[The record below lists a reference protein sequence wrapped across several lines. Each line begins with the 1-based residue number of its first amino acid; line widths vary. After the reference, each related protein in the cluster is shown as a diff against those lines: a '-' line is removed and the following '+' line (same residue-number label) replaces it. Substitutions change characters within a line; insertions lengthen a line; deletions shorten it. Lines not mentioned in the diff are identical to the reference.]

1 MTTSPAGTEVS
12 APVRSRLRLWILGLL
27 LLGAAAA
34 LVRYFGAEEGEGGAA
49 RRGAGGGFRRG
60 GSDQPVPV
68 RLVTAER
75 RDIDV
80 HLRALGT
87 VTSLGTVT
95 VRSRLDGEL
104 VRVLFTE
111 GQHVTAGQLLAE
123 IDPRPYEA
131 QLAQAL
137 GQQAENRARLENA
150 RADLARLH
158 KLVEEGL
165 VTQQQVSS
173 QESLVGQY
181 QGALQSNE
189 AQVKTARLNLA
200 YTRIV
205 APISGRLGLRQ
216 VDPGNLVRAG
226 DANGLVVITQ
236 MRPISVIFTVPEA
249 ELPAVLEA
257 TRAGRRLPVEA
268 WDRADSVKLAD
279 GRLETVDNQ
288 IDTATGTIRLRAT
301 FDNVDQQLF
310 PNQFVNVRLRV
321 RTLEGA
327 TAIPAA
333 AVQRASFGTF
343 VYVVKPDETVTISRV
358 TLGPQEGD
366 RVAVAQGLEAGARVV
381 IEGVDNLTEG
391 ARVEVIGE
399 APVRSS
405 GTGAAAAGD
414 GAAPGAGGR
423 RP

>member
-1 MTTSPAGTEVS
+1 MTTSRAETQAPSPAG
-12 APVRSRLRLWILGLL
+12 SRLRLWILGFVLL
-27 LLGAAAA
+27 AAAAA
-34 LVRYFGAEEGEGGAA
+34 LVLYFGGGEDADRAARGAA
-49 RRGAGGGFRRG
+49 GRGFRRG
-60 GSDQPVPV
+60 GPNQAIPV

-87 VTSLGTVT
+87 VTPLNTVT

-104 VRVLFTE
+104 VRVLFGE
-111 GQHVTAGQLLAE
+111 GQHVRAGQLLAE

-150 RADLARLH
+150 RADLARFQ

-165 VTQQQVSS
+165 VTRQQVSS
-173 QESLVGQY
+173 QQSLVGQY
-181 QGALQSNE
+181 QGALQSND
-189 AQVKTARLNLA
+189 AQVRTAKLNLS
-200 YTRIV
+200 YTRIA

-216 VDPGNLVRAG
+216 VDAGNLVRSG
-226 DANGLVVITQ
+226 DPNGLVVITQ

-268 WDRADSVKLAD
+268 WDRGDSVKLAD
-279 GRLETVDNQ
+279 GRLQTVDNQ

-301 FDNVDQQLF
+301 FDNADDQLF

-321 RTLEGA
+321 RTLPDA

-343 VYVVKPDETVTISRV
+343 VYVVQPDATVTIARI

-366 RVAVAQGLEAGARVV
+366 QVAVAHGLEAGARVV

-391 ARVEVIGE
+391 ARVEVVE
-399 APVRSS
+399 AGPAR
-405 GTGAAAAGD
+405 GAEA
-414 GAAPGAGGR
+414 

>member
-1 MTTSPAGTEVS
+1 
-12 APVRSRLRLWILGLL
+12 
-27 LLGAAAA
+27 
-34 LVRYFGAEEGEGGAA
+34 
-49 RRGAGGGFRRG
+49 
-60 GSDQPVPV
+60 
-68 RLVTAER
+68 
-75 RDIDV
+75 
-80 HLRALGT
+80 
-87 VTSLGTVT
+87 
-95 VRSRLDGEL
+95 
-104 VRVLFTE
+104 VLFGE
-111 GQHVTAGQLLAE
+111 GQHVGAGQLLAE

-173 QESLVGQY
+173 QESLVDQY

-189 AQVKTARLNLA
+189 AQVATARLNLS
-200 YTRIV
+200 YTRVV

-216 VDPGNLVRAG
+216 VDAGNLVRTG
-226 DANGLVVITQ
+226 DPNGLVVITQ

-257 TRAGRRLPVEA
+257 MRAGQRLPVEA

-301 FDNVDQQLF
+301 FDNADEQLF

-321 RTLEGA
+321 RTVEDA
-327 TAIPAA
+327 TTIPGA

-343 VYVVKPDETVTISRV
+343 VYVVEPGDTVTITRV

-366 RVAVAQGLEAGARVV
+366 RVAIAQGLEAGARVV

-391 ARVEVIGE
+391 ARVEV
-399 APVRSS
+399 V
-405 GTGAAAAGD
+405 
-414 GAAPGAGGR
+414 GAGPAREAGR
-423 RP
+423 QP

>member
-1 MTTSPAGTEVS
+1 MTTRPEETQAPSPA
-12 APVRSRLRLWILGLL
+12 RSRLRLWILGLV

-34 LVRYFGAEEGEGGAA
+34 LVRYFGAGDDAGRAA
-49 RRGAGGGFRRG
+49 RPGSRRG
-60 GSDQPVPV
+60 RPDEAVPV
-68 RLVTAER
+68 RIVTAER
-75 RDIDV
+75 RDVDV

-87 VTSLGTVT
+87 VTPLNTVT

-111 GQHVTAGQLLAE
+111 GQHVGGGQLLAE

-158 KLVEEGL
+158 RAASKRA
-165 VTQQQVSS
+165 SS
-173 QESLVGQY
+173 RS
-181 QGALQSNE
+181 SRFP
-189 AQVKTARLNLA
+189 ARSRWSTSTRARSSPTRRRSQPRGCNLS
-200 YTRIV
+200 YTRVV

-216 VDPGNLVRAG
+216 VDAGNLVRAG
-226 DANGLVVITQ
+226 DPNGLVVITQ

-257 TRAGRRLPVEA
+257 MRAGQRLPVEA

-301 FDNVDQQLF
+301 FDNADEQLF

-321 RTLEGA
+321 RTLRDA

-343 VYVVKPDETVTISRV
+343 VYVVKPDDTVTISRV

-391 ARVEVIGE
+391 ARVEVVGR
-399 APVRSS
+399 PRRRRRRSP
-405 GTGAAAAGD
+405 AARQ
-414 GAAPGAGGR
+414 P
-423 RP
+423 

>member
-1 MTTSPAGTEVS
+1 MVLADSSAGGPNPVMMTTSPEPTP
-12 APVRSRLRLWILGLL
+12 APSPARSHLRLWILGLVL
-27 LLGAAAA
+27 LAAAAA
-34 LVRYFGAEEGEGGAA
+34 LFRHFGAGDDAESTAGPRA
-49 RRGAGGGFRRG
+49 RRGRPEAA
-60 GSDQPVPV
+60 VPV

-80 HLRALGT
+80 YLRALGT
-87 VTSLGTVT
+87 VTPLNTVT

-104 VRVLFTE
+104 VRVLFGE
-111 GQHVTAGQLLAE
+111 GQHVRAGQVLAE
-123 IDPRPYEA
+123 IDARPYQA

-150 RADLARLH
+150 RADLARLQE
-158 KLVEEGL
+158 LVAEGL

-173 QESLVGQY
+173 QESLVGQFR
-181 QGALQSNE
+181 GALQSNE
-189 AQVKTARLNLA
+189 AQVSTAKLNLS
-200 YTRIV
+200 YTRV
-205 APISGRLGLRQ
+205 AAPISGRLGLRQ
-216 VDPGNLVRAG
+216 VDAGNLVRAG
-226 DANGLVVITQ
+226 DANGLVVVTQ

-257 TRAGRRLPVEA
+257 MRAGSRLPVQA

-301 FDNVDQQLF
+301 FDNADEQLF

-321 RTLEGA
+321 RTLPAA

-343 VYVVKPDETVTISRV
+343 VYVVGPDATVTISRV

-366 RVAVAQGLEAGARVV
+366 RVAVEQGLDAGARVV

-391 ARVEVIGE
+391 ARVEVVSATP
-399 APVRSS
+399 APA
-405 GTGAAAAGD
+405 GARQ
-414 GAAPGAGGR
+414 P
-423 RP
+423 

>member
-111 GQHVTAGQLLAE
+111 GQHVSAGQLLAE

>member
-1 MTTSPAGTEVS
+1 M
-12 APVRSRLRLWILGLL
+12 

-34 LVRYFGAEEGEGGAA
+34 LVRTFGAGDDAGRAA
-49 RRGAGGGFRRG
+49 GPGSRRGRPDEA
-60 GSDQPVPV
+60 VPV

-75 RDIDV
+75 RDVDV

-87 VTSLGTVT
+87 VTPLNTVT

-111 GQHVTAGQLLAE
+111 GQHVGAGQLLAE

-158 KLVEEGL
+158 ELVEEGL
-165 VTQQQVSS
+165 VTRQQVSS
-173 QESLVGQY
+173 QESLVAQY

-189 AQVKTARLNLA
+189 AQVATARLNLS
-200 YTRIV
+200 YTRVV

-216 VDPGNLVRAG
+216 VDAGNLVRAG
-226 DANGLVVITQ
+226 DPSGLVVITQ
-236 MRPISVIFTVPEA
+236 MRPISAIFTVPEA

-257 TRAGRRLPVEA
+257 MRAGQRLPVEA

-301 FDNVDQQLF
+301 FDNADEQLF

-321 RTLEGA
+321 RTVEDA
-327 TAIPAA
+327 ITIPAA

-343 VYVVKPDETVTISRV
+343 VYVVKPDATVTISRV

-366 RVAVAQGLEAGARVV
+366 RVAVAQGLEAGASVV

-391 ARVEVIGE
+391 ARVEV
-399 APVRSS
+399 V
-405 GTGAAAAGD
+405 GAAP
-414 GAAPGAGGR
+414 APGAGR
-423 RP
+423 QP

>member
-1 MTTSPAGTEVS
+1 MTIPPEETQAPSPA
-12 APVRSRLRLWILGLL
+12 RSRLRLWILGLV

-34 LVRYFGAEEGEGGAA
+34 LVRYFGAGDDAGRAA
-49 RRGAGGGFRRG
+49 GPGSRRGRPDEA
-60 GSDQPVPV
+60 VPV

-80 HLRALGT
+80 YLRALGT
-87 VTSLGTVT
+87 VTPLNTVT

-104 VRVLFTE
+104 VRVLFGE
-111 GQHVTAGQLLAE
+111 GEHVRAGQLLAE

-137 GQQAENRARLENA
+137 GQQAENRARLDNA

-158 KLVEEGL
+158 ELVTEGL

-173 QESLVGQY
+173 QESLVAQY

-189 AQVKTARLNLA
+189 AQVNTAKLNLS
-200 YTRIV
+200 YTRVV

-226 DANGLVVITQ
+226 DANGLVVVTQ

-249 ELPAVLEA
+249 ELPAVLQA
-257 TRAGRRLPVEA
+257 MRAGPRLPVQA

-301 FDNVDQQLF
+301 FDNADEQLF

-321 RTLEGA
+321 RTLQDA

-343 VYVVKPDETVTISRV
+343 VYVVGPNDTVTISRV

-391 ARVEVIGE
+391 ARVEVVSATP
-399 APVRSS
+399 APA
-405 GTGAAAAGD
+405 GARQ
-414 GAAPGAGGR
+414 P
-423 RP
+423 

>member
-1 MTTSPAGTEVS
+1 MLA
-12 APVRSRLRLWILGLL
+12 
-27 LLGAAAA
+27 AAAA
-34 LVRYFGAEEGEGGAA
+34 LVRHFSGGGDADRAA
-49 RRGAGGGFRRG
+49 PRAGGPGFRRG
-60 GSDQPVPV
+60 GPDQAVPV

-87 VTSLGTVT
+87 VTPLNTVT

-104 VRVLFTE
+104 VRVLFSE
-111 GQHVTAGQLLAE
+111 GQHVRAGQLLAE

-131 QLAQAL
+131 QLGQAL

-150 RADLARLH
+150 RADLARLQ

-165 VTQQQVSS
+165 VTRQQVSS
-173 QESLVGQY
+173 QESLVDQY

-189 AQVKTARLNLA
+189 AQVNTAKLNLSYA
-200 YTRIV
+200 RVV

-216 VDPGNLVRAG
+216 VDAGNLVRAG
-226 DANGLVVITQ
+226 DPSGLVVIAQ
-236 MRPISVIFTVPEA
+236 MLPISVIFTVPEA

-257 TRAGRRLPVEA
+257 MRTGQRLPVEA

-301 FDNVDQQLF
+301 FDNADERLF

-321 RTLEGA
+321 RTVEDA
-327 TAIPAA
+327 TTIPVA

-343 VYVVKPDETVTISRV
+343 VYVVKPGETVTISRV

-391 ARVEVIGE
+391 ARVEVVDAGPARE
-399 APVRSS
+399 A
-405 GTGAAAAGD
+405 
-414 GAAPGAGGR
+414 GR
-423 RP
+423 KP

>member
-1 MTTSPAGTEVS
+1 MITSPTETHLPS
-12 APVRSRLRLWILGLL
+12 PARSRLRLWILGFVLL
-27 LLGAAAA
+27 AAAAA
-34 LVRYFGAEEGEGGAA
+34 LVRYFGGGGDADRAA
-49 RRGAGGGFRRG
+49 GRGSGPGFRRG
-60 GSDQPVPV
+60 GPNQTVPV

-80 HLRALGT
+80 YQRALGT
-87 VTSLGTVT
+87 VTPLNTVT

-104 VRVLFTE
+104 VRVLFGE
-111 GQHVTAGQLLAE
+111 GQQVRAGQLLAE

-150 RADLARLH
+150 RADLARLQE
-158 KLVEEGL
+158 LVAQGL
-165 VTQQQVSS
+165 VTRQQVSS

-181 QGALQSNE
+181 LGALQSNE
-189 AQVKTARLNLA
+189 AQVNTAKLNLS
-200 YTRIV
+200 YTSV
-205 APISGRLGLRQ
+205 TAPISGRLGLRQ
-216 VDPGNLVRAG
+216 VDAGNLVRAG
-226 DANGLVVITQ
+226 DASGLVVITQ

-257 TRAGRRLPVEA
+257 MRAGRRLPVQA

-288 IDTATGTIRLRAT
+288 IDTATGTIRMRAT
-301 FDNVDQQLF
+301 FENADEQLF

-321 RTLEGA
+321 RTLQGA
-327 TAIPAA
+327 TAIPAT
-333 AVQRASFGTF
+333 AVQRASFGAF
-343 VYVVKPDETVTISRV
+343 VYVVRPDATVTISRV

-366 RVAVAQGLEAGARVV
+366 RVAVEQGLEAGARVV

-391 ARVEVIGE
+391 ARVEV
-399 APVRSS
+399 VV
-405 GTGAAAAGD
+405 
-414 GAAPGAGGR
+414 AAPAPAGAR
-423 RP
+423 QP

>member
-1 MTTSPAGTEVS
+1 MSMTIPPEETQAPSPA
-12 APVRSRLRLWILGLL
+12 RSRLRLWILGLV

-34 LVRYFGAEEGEGGAA
+34 LVRYFGTGDDAGRAA
-49 RRGAGGGFRRG
+49 SPGSRRGRPDEA
-60 GSDQPVPV
+60 VPV

-75 RDIDV
+75 RDVDV
-80 HLRALGT
+80 QLRALGT
-87 VTSLGTVT
+87 VTPLNTVT

-104 VRVLFTE
+104 VRVPFAE
-111 GQHVTAGQLLAE
+111 GQHVRAGQLLAE

-173 QESLVGQY
+173 QESLVDQY

-189 AQVKTARLNLA
+189 AQVGTARLNLS
-200 YTRIV
+200 YTRVV

-216 VDPGNLVRAG
+216 VDAGNLVRTG
-226 DANGLVVITQ
+226 DPNGLVVITQ

-257 TRAGRRLPVEA
+257 MRAGQRLPVEA

-301 FDNVDQQLF
+301 FDNADERLF

-321 RTLEGA
+321 RTVEDA
-327 TAIPAA
+327 TTIPAA

-343 VYVVKPDETVTISRV
+343 VYVVEPGDTVTISRV

-391 ARVEVIGE
+391 ARVEV
-399 APVRSS
+399 V
-405 GTGAAAAGD
+405 
-414 GAAPGAGGR
+414 GAGPAREGGR
-423 RP
+423 QP